1 MIDHSFVCTVKLAHP
16 TANVLRALCV
26 SFLLTQEKACCCHSE
41 APPTSSCLCRFRAS
55 YKSTT
60 QTPES
65 KLDPAEFFSSL
76 LFILTPIPYSLVSLD
91 SCITATGCRRE
102 QHLHDLLRFST
113 RPPQRRNNHRLF
125 PDESKNLESKSTLPI
140 LPATCLLTQYASWQ
154 TRPGQKFRVLDVG
167 PASYTFRRSIAASTR
182 GRSSWVNDQDIK
194 ILATFRLSVL
204 DGGSIE
210 PHKNQHLQSFPYA
223 QQKLTALPSVE
234 NSWGCVLSS

>member
-102 QHLHDLLRFST
+102 QHLLVQFTTSSDSAPDHHNGETTTD
-113 RPPQRRNNHRLF
+113 LF
-125 PDESKNLESKSTLPI
+125 PTNPRT
-140 LPATCLLTQYASWQ
+140 
-154 TRPGQKFRVLDVG
+154 
-167 PASYTFRRSIAASTR
+167 
-182 GRSSWVNDQDIK
+182 
-194 ILATFRLSVL
+194 
-204 DGGSIE
+204 
-210 PHKNQHLQSFPYA
+210 
-223 QQKLTALPSVE
+223 
-234 NSWGCVLSS
+234 